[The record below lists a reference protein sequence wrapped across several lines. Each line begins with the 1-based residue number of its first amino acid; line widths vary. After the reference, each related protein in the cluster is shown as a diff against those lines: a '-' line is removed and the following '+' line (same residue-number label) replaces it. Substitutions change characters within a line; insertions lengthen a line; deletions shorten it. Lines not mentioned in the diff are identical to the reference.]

1 MNGSALS
8 KLSRAVTSSGAARS
22 SSRESV
28 AKDRLMVEEGSDE
41 RIIKTNGSAQ
51 FSQSK
56 FLVAL
61 DDEVSSNV
69 HFHEPVMIGI
79 MS

>member
-1 MNGSALS
+1 
-8 KLSRAVTSSGAARS
+8 
-22 SSRESV
+22 
-28 AKDRLMVEEGSDE
+28 MVEEGSDE